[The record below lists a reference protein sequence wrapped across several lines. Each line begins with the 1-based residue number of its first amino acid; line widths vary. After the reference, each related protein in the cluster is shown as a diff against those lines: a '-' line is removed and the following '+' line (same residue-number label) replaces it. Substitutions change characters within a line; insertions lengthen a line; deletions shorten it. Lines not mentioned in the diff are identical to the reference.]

1 MKRYDNTRLQ
11 HFFLGKKA
19 YLCVLLCFTSCCLL
33 FHSQAFGQ
41 SKKELLKEKHLLYS
55 EIDIAQK
62 LLRSTKDDKRNSLNE
77 LVLLQKKINNRQEII
92 ANIEQHVEL
101 LAGNMSDI
109 EQQIDELENKL
120 AFIKDEYAEM
130 LRESYLSQNDYSQL
144 MFLFSATNFNDAYR
158 RFKYMQ
164 YYREH
169 RKNQLQDILTMKDTL
184 REKLNNLEQE
194 KIEQDELLL
203 SEKREQKVLEHER
216 QEQKKLIGN
225 LKKTE
230 KEIRQKLA
238 KKEKALSEL
247 NEQIRDIIA
256 QATKVDDAP
265 PKQPKKAVKNEI
277 SRRPAHK
284 AIDDT
289 KLTALFAKKKGK
301 LNWPVNEG
309 VITSKFGKNQHP
321 VLKNITT
328 TNNGIDISTEKGK
341 GVQTIFE
348 GTVSNILF
356 NPTFQWAVIVK
367 HGNYFTVYAN
377 LEEVRVAK
385 GNVVEVGQKI
395 GTVFTNWENGKTAVH
410 LEIWEK
416 NKKLNPI
423 YWIRKKATS

>member
-1 MKRYDNTRLQ
+1 MKRYDNTNLQ
-11 HFFLGKKA
+11 HSFLGKKA
-19 YLCVLLCFTSCCLL
+19 YLCVLFCFISFCLL
-33 FHSQAFGQ
+33 FQSQVFGQ
-41 SKKELLKEKHLLYS
+41 SKGELLKEKHLLYS

-62 LLRSTKDDKRNSLNE
+62 LLRNTKDDKRSSLNE
-77 LVLLQKKINNRQEII
+77 LVLLQKKIDNRHGII
-92 ANIEQHVEL
+92 DNIEQHVQL
-101 LAGNMSDI
+101 LFGNMNTI
-109 EQQIDELENKL
+109 ELQIDELENKIL
-120 AFIKDEYAEM
+120 FIKEEYADM

-144 MFLFSATNFNDAYR
+144 MFLFSATDFNDAYR
-158 RFKYMQ
+158 RYKYMQ

-184 REKLNNLEQE
+184 QSKLHTLEQE
-194 KIEQDELLL
+194 KTEQDELLL
-203 SEKREQKVLEHER
+203 SEKNEKRVLENERKEQKVLVG
-216 QEQKKLIGN
+216 K

-230 KEIRQKLA
+230 KQIRQQLA
-238 KKEKALSEL
+238 TKEKALSEL

-256 QATKVDDAP
+256 KATRIDNVPP
-265 PKQPKKAVKNEI
+265 PKATKNEI
-277 SRRPAHK
+277 SRKPTNK
-284 AIDDT
+284 PIENK
-289 KLTALFAKKKGK
+289 KLTGLFSKKKGK
-301 LNWPVNEG
+301 LNWPVHEG

-328 TNNGIDISTEKGK
+328 TNNGIDITAAKGTT
-341 GVQTIFE
+341 VQAIFD

-367 HGNYFTVYAN
+367 HGDYFTVYAN

-385 GNVVEVGQKI
+385 GNTVSIGQKI

-423 YWIRKKATS
+423 YWIRKKAS